1 MVTSCS
7 KLISGLVSFGLG
19 LSILLLPPPACAQRA
34 STGLSGTVTDTSGAI
49 VQKATVTLASEET
62 GFQRTTASNDVGIYS
77 FPDLT
82 PGAYT
87 VNAEAQGF
95 KKAVVKKLVLYVGVP
110 QVQNFALEVGAVTEQ
125 VSVVAAAPLL
135 RQNNAEIGTVIEGK
149 VLTELPLNGRNYLQ
163 LNLLSPGVT
172 RSKNSNTFD
181 DVQLDNTAKSFN
193 VNGQRGDYNVYLLDG
208 ANVKEYQHGTNM
220 FSPNVDSIQEFNQAS
235 SNYSAAFGAEAGAQ
249 VSVVT
254 KSGTNRLHG
263 SAYDFLRNNAL
274 DARNFFEQNK
284 SAPPYRRNQFGASIG
299 GPVYLPGLYKGRDRT
314 FFFAS
319 YEGLRETKSSPL
331 YANYP
336 TLDQLRGDLSSL
348 VTPDKP
354 LIDPLTLQPFPG
366 NVIPASR
373 IPSTLVPFF
382 ENGIGKGAWLPAP
395 NTTTAGNN
403 YFMDGSRPLDKDQ
416 TVVRI
421 DHAIGSRTFLYGRYA
436 YNKIRLVNP
445 NTNPNWYG
453 AQENDAHSVAAHLS
467 STLTPNLVFEFT
479 FGYSRFLQNE
489 PLSTA
494 GKYDITNKLLNIQG
508 LAANASSWGAPGW
521 GVTGYSELGEGG
533 SQPRLWTPRSREL
546 RPAMSWIHGK
556 HSLRF
561 GGEVNRHTSTFQ
573 EIIGPNGSFS
583 FDGRFSNY
591 PLADFLLG
599 MPSSSFFSPEP
610 FDPQHRYS
618 ELAGYFQ
625 DDWKVTSHLTV
636 NLGMRYEWL
645 GTPYSANRT
654 YSNVYLGPDNAAP
667 IIVTSKN
674 VKGITFEGTQH
685 PLLTILP
692 YVTAESV
699 GLPDSLLV
707 SDKNDWSPRIGFAYS
722 LGTNTVIRSG
732 YGMFYQRDTENK
744 FIDMAL
750 NPPFVG
756 LRNFTFDRSNIG
768 QFDWF
773 NPGVFGDVSGVGLFA
788 NDPYM
793 KSGRIQAYNFSLEH
807 TLAKT
812 LLSAAYVG
820 NTSRHLSNLEIPNQ
834 ARPGSGSIASR
845 RRWPDTG
852 VLYWQNY
859 NGNANYNSLQLKAQR
874 NFANGLMF
882 MAGYTWSKTI
892 DDTGGTFV
900 GEGGRGFVWQDGN
913 NRHADRGLAAQDI
926 RHRFVLSYVYELPFG
941 RGKRFLNQGGVSG
954 LALGGW
960 QVNGVTSFQSGSPVA
975 IGQSCSRANT
985 DSGNMRP
992 DVVGDWRLS
1001 ASRPSGE
1008 LVSRFFNTDA
1018 FYNYC
1023 PGDAG
1028 PFNFGNAGRN
1038 IVIGPGLNNWD
1049 FGLYKEFRL
1058 TGEDT
1063 RLQFRSEFFNLFN
1076 HPIFGQ
1082 PGSTAGTP
1090 QFGTISYTAVDS
1102 REIQFALRLSF

>member
-1 MVTSCS
+1 MGTSVL
-7 KLISGLVSFGLG
+7 KRISGLALLSLG
-19 LSILLLPPPACAQRA
+19 GFILTPSALAQRA
-34 STGLSGTVTDTSGAI
+34 STGLSGTVSDTSGAV
-49 VQKATVTLASEET
+49 VQKASVTLTSQET
-62 GFQRTTASNDVGIYS
+62 GFHRTTTSNDAGIYS

-82 PGAYT
+82 PGVYDAS
-87 VNAEAQGF
+87 AEAQGF
-95 KKAVVKKLVLYVGVP
+95 KTALVKGLVLYVGVP
-110 QVQNFALEVGAVTEQ
+110 LVQNFALEVGAVSEQ
-125 VSVVAAAPLL
+125 VSVVATAPLL
-135 RQNNAEIGTVIEGK
+135 RQNNAEIGSVIEGK

-163 LNLLSPGVT
+163 LNLLTPGVT

-181 DVQLDNTAKSFN
+181 DVQLDSTAKSFN
-193 VNGQRGDYNVYLLDG
+193 VNGQRADYNVYLLDG
-208 ANVKEYQHGTNM
+208 VNVKEYQHGTNM
-220 FSPNVDSIQEFNQAS
+220 FSPSVDAIQEFNQAS

-254 KSGTNRLHG
+254 KAGTNRVHG
-263 SAYDFLRNNAL
+263 SAYDFLRNNQL

-284 SAPPYRRNQFGASIG
+284 SAPPYRRNQFGGSLG
-299 GPVYLPGLYKGRDRT
+299 GPVYVPGVYNGRDRT
-314 FFFAS
+314 FFFVS
-319 YEGLRETKSSPL
+319 YEGLRESKDSPL

-336 TLDQLRGDLSSL
+336 TLDQLRGDLST
-348 VTPDKP
+348 VVAGDQP
-354 LIDPLTLQPFPG
+354 LLDPTNLQPFPG
-366 NVIPASR
+366 NVIPRDR
-373 IPSTLVPFF
+373 IPSTLIPFF
-382 ENGIGKGAWLPAP
+382 ENGIGKGTWLPAP
-395 NTTTAGNN
+395 NTNTLGSN
-403 YFMDGSRPLDKDQ
+403 YFMDGARRADKDQ
-416 TVVRI
+416 VVVRI
-421 DHAIGSRTFLYGRYA
+421 DQALGTRTFLYGRYG

-453 AQENDAHSVAAHLS
+453 AQQNDAHSVAAHLS
-467 STLTPNLVFEFT
+467 HTLTPNLVFEFT
-479 FGYSRFLQNE
+479 LGYSRFLQDE
-489 PLSTA
+489 PMSTA
-494 GKYDITNKLLNIQG
+494 GKYDITNKILQIQG
-508 LAANASSWGAPGW
+508 LATNSSSWGAPGW

-533 SQPRLWTPRSREL
+533 SLPRLWTPRSREF
-546 RPAMSWIHGK
+546 RPAWSWIRGK
-556 HSLRF
+556 HSFRF
-561 GGEVNRHTSTFQ
+561 GGEINRHTSTFK

-583 FDGRFSNY
+583 FDGRFTNY
-591 PLADFLLG
+591 ALADFLLG

-625 DDWKVTSHLTV
+625 DDWKVTPHFVL

-645 GTPYSANRT
+645 GAPYSASRT
-654 YSNVYLGPDNAAP
+654 YSNIYLGPDNAAP

-674 VKGITFEGTQH
+674 VKGITFEGVQH
-685 PLLTILP
+685 ELLTILP
-692 YVTAESV
+692 YVSAESV

-707 SDKNDWSPRIGFAYS
+707 SDKRNWSPRLGFAYS
-722 LGTNTVIRSG
+722 LPASTVLRGG
-732 YGMFYQRDTENK
+732 YGLFYQRDTENK

-756 LRNFTFDRSNIG
+756 MRNYSFDRSNIG

-773 NPGVFGDVSGVGLFA
+773 RPGELYDVSGVGLFA

-793 KSGRIQAYNFSLEH
+793 KSGRVQAWNLSLEH
-807 TLAKT
+807 MLAGT

-820 NTSRHLSNLEIPNQ
+820 NTAQHLSNLEVPNQ
-834 ARPGSGSIASR
+834 ARPGAGPIASR

-859 NGNANYNSLQLKAQR
+859 NGMANYNGLQLKAQR

-892 DDTGGTFV
+892 DDSGGTFV
-900 GEGGRGFVWQDGN
+900 GEGGRGFVFQDGE
-913 NRHADRGLAAQDI
+913 NRHSDRGLAAQDI

-941 RGKRFLNQGGVSG
+941 RGRRFLNHGGVTD

-960 QVNGVTSFQSGSPVA
+960 QMNGVTSFQTGSPLT
-975 IGQSCSRANT
+975 ITQQCNRANT

-992 DVVGDWRLS
+992 DVVGNWKLPSGRS
-1001 ASRPSGE
+1001 SGE
-1008 LVSRFFNTDA
+1008 LVSRFFNTGA

-1023 PGDAG
+1023 PADQG

-1038 IVIGPGLNNWD
+1038 IVIGPGMNNWD

-1058 TGEDT
+1058 PGEDT

-1090 QFGTISYTAVDS
+1090 QFGTITYLAVDP